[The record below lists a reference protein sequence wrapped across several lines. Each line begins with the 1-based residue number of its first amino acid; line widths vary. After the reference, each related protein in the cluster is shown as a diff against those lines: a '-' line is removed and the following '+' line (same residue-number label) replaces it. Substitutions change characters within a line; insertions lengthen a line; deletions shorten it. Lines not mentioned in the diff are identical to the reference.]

1 MHHTA
6 RKDFPSMSHLHG
18 IESKGYPQGRHR
30 MNQEYRQG
38 KPKHCCIGRPLW
50 GWSGWSSSLASGA
63 PTCEKCVK
71 LSNLKKVEALNLLLA
86 VIKLVQFNKTI
97 CGYLWYIPAR
107 VRVRYHEWAYVG
119 VCIMHHVLLKP
130 SETKNQ
136 KPFWIFGVNFSPRTL
151 SPLCKSLS

>member
-1 MHHTA
+1 MHHTP

-71 LSNLKKVEALNLLLA
+71 LSNLNKVEALNLLLV
-86 VIKLVQFNKTI
+86 VIRLVQFNKTI
-97 CGYLWYIPAR
+97 CGTYQR
-107 VRVRYHEWAYVG
+107 VYV
-119 VCIMHHVLLKP
+119 CDIMSGHM
-130 SETKNQ
+130 
-136 KPFWIFGVNFSPRTL
+136 
-151 SPLCKSLS
+151 